1 MNEQAPR
8 PAPGRPTYKRLAATC
23 LVVILASQGGAANA
37 KRTSKPPSPD
47 QLITDFAALATVRPK
62 TCPAQTNSAP
72 PGWQLDGAAVC
83 AWQGRLRLV
92 RWSAQPPGAN
102 ACVSRAAQWWAGQR
116 RNYGIASGPGAAW
129 RVAWTSQWLF
139 DDRQPEKRIARI
151 ERSADGA
158 WRASEWTWQPSPRA
172 ATRQWQQGRWQLLAA
187 ALSARAA
194 PTHELGSANP
204 ALRAVWE
211 KNLGIRPGEIAGD
224 VWQWPESGLCLRVDS
239 QGLSQGQLHLPYLA
253 ADSRLEQRAAMHVQL
268 ARRYPKAHWITPFRL
283 TTTAAQTPPRGGA
296 KFEAIWF
303 DAPVLKGQLWIPT
316 RNDGPVLRLR
326 INTVLPLQP
335 PVDPA
340 APALLQAAAVVER
353 ELGGLARHWT
363 AAHE

>member
-1 MNEQAPR
+1 MNEQPPR
-8 PAPGRPTYKRLAATC
+8 PAPNRSTCKRLAVAC
-23 LVVILASQGGAANA
+23 LVTLLASQGAAAHA
-37 KRTSKPPSPD
+37 KRTAKKPTPD
-47 QLITDFAALATVRPK
+47 QLITQFSALATVRPT
-62 TCPAQTNSAP
+62 TCPAQASQAP

-102 ACVSRAAQWWAGQR
+102 DCVSRAAQWWAAQR
-116 RNYGIASGPGAAW
+116 PAYGIAPGPGAAW

-139 DDRQPEKRIARI
+139 DDRKPEKRIAQI

-172 ATRQWQQGRWQLLAA
+172 ATRKWQQGRWDLLSA

-194 PTHELGSANP
+194 PAHELGSANP

-211 KNLGIRPGEIAGD
+211 KNLGTRPGEIAGD
-224 VWQWPESGLCLRVDS
+224 VWQWPQAGLCLRVDS

-253 ADSRLEQRAAMHVQL
+253 ADSRLEQRAAMQVQL
-268 ARRYPKAHWITPFRL
+268 ARRYPKAHWLTPFRL
-283 TTTAAQTPPRGGA
+283 TTAAQAPSRGGA
-296 KFEAIWF
+296 KFEAVWF

-326 INTVLPLQP
+326 INTVLALQP

-340 APALLQAAAVVER
+340 APALLQAAGVIER
-353 ELGGLARHWT
+353 ELHGLARQWT
-363 AAHE
+363 ATHE